1 MRFSCLVAA
10 EIFFSSLICIGIAG
24 CLGFEDIKIELTNFF
39 LKNNNKMMEYDDFK
53 CRKDFPSGL
62 LLNANININEEIN
75 PEYKLLLCLEEFM
88 YAFRSFFEDKINVK
102 QGKQNLFDEFCRY
115 VVGKIKSD
123 NTDSDDNEHDVKR
136 EKVYDVLFLNL
147 CKLFFIDKEEKDVCG
162 DVRYFGVIF
171 KLLHNDQDDILEYL
185 KTFISHVYQR
195 LEDFVGKEKLKIEK
209 INANDTPE
217 LLVIDDGKANYKNN
231 FSEISEACFLPDGLF
246 TASGKKPKEIFYLEN
261 SSTSRKLMHK
271 KIWEG
276 YAVLIYDDF
285 VVFKNTTYNEEI
297 VWKRERKNRATPY
310 SFYRLLSKA
319 EIREIDIFAKDPK
332 MKVIDILENEIKE
345 QMLYDAEQLCR
356 QVGDFICSFEN
367 KQGIWQRLL
376 SYCRDKFKKIFG
388 AGNELIEIFVG
399 GNEGFEDFFNAYL
412 EKIRDEELTEDL
424 WSFSIKIREYF
435 LGEIK
440 KIFEE
445 CSNQFYSKVK
455 WLKGLRNL
463 GSSCYMNALS
473 QNLFDYLKEM
483 RGMVNRTFLE
493 EMHQLQLGKL
503 EVFSDNFLKITGYN
517 GGQQDSH
524 ELFKKI
530 FIPKS
535 IEENE
540 KMMPHATK
548 STKERNELR
557 KGYNSFIFYFDPKFK
572 CLVANAIN
580 EEAGGNEGLSFHKAF
595 NQANNEKKEGIKS
608 IHDVLNSIYDY
619 LNNHYCNLSLFY
631 TTIDTYCDHKNDKE
645 EDCKKKYVI
654 KIYRCNEL
662 EVDSYEVYNGL
673 DLLSLLEGRWKEKI
687 PLSCTYFHEEK
698 NVDIYREQTYHNFSD
713 FLVIYLKRYTGAHNA
728 ILNSIPI
735 PDNICFDGDR
745 YDITGLVCHSG
756 GTFSGHYVAYKKKFG
771 FWFRFDDSQVTVVG
785 PSFPGEAVKCAYMLF
800 FKKNKKINDNK
811 KTELKKEGLKNIN
824 KGNIEK
830 LRKQEEELKKKEE
843 MRKQAEEK
851 LQKEK
856 EELAK
861 NKREIF
867 LSELLSYYSIFNKR
881 YFGIKNK
888 QEKTFVAY
896 LQNIVKDIKNNKT
909 LLADFLKNKNNGD
922 LEKQFNA
929 FLLLQVQKYCNLYNS
944 IKGIGRNSNNLR
956 KIRVEKGKLEDLENL
971 EKDIIK
977 LICKD
982 PNPSNFYSAMNTRPF
997 LNKFVNVFFISFCDF
1012 DKTCTKPL
1020 FKPDTL
1026 QSLKGGDVEFFF
1038 EKDKNIN
1045 IPENRELPFFLNTNI
1060 PIEDQQNVGG
1070 ENNPYEEGETK
1081 LVGDGKY
1088 YCFWSDKLI
1097 IAQDKKKQVNNIIQ
1111 LNNEIID
1118 KNEINEGN
1126 KKNTANSN
1134 NIKDDQEFKNLAL
1147 FRKTFEVAGYGFF
1160 ERADEQLNDYSIQN
1174 IVGEV
1179 REEREEKLNHLLSFI
1194 GKIENFI
1201 KEIDGA
1207 INECQEKINSKDKD
1221 FFIKKKDEIKTKYNQ
1236 HEEDLKKLKQIK
1248 CKYTKEI
1255 ENEEKNISETAVAI
1269 KKVESEIVKI
1279 KEDIKKI
1286 QYVPAQPNTQ
1296 VNGTKY
1302 KYGGKSRTQV
1312 SGGKNNVSTQRVGDK
1327 RLERLE
1333 NKLQALYV
1341 TEKTENGSLYK
1352 LRNGVDYIEEY
1363 INYLEVEKKKLFA
1376 VLKDNKIN
1384 FELYK
1389 GRLASYFPYYKEGKN
1404 KREVEK
1410 KKNVDEVLTVLDQL
1424 KKDITAVLESN
1435 GEYTIQF
1442 FNINIKDI
1450 INPFNSY
1457 SFDLFVS
1464 TIENKIMEIISAYKI
1479 CDLYEYL
1486 FFEEK
1491 TWRRVLCGSE
1501 QRFKGLRNMR
1511 NTCYINSILQNLV
1524 EFKDDLEVIKK
1535 CPKDKKGADKKVE
1548 TIHDE
1553 VFDVLGEGGK
1563 DPRIGLHNVLDISIT
1578 NGFGE
1583 TGDPA
1588 EVYCSLLNYYINEQ
1602 YKIEVVEGSELKFVS
1617 LEGKDT
1623 SSCNARL
1630 ILPRGNKEI
1639 NDTRIINY
1647 IYNNEEFKESIK
1659 KHFPVSAGPCVFKNT
1674 IKSKYCEKCKKKE
1687 IKIEIECSTYCLIKI
1702 EEFIAKANNIS
1713 DVVKE
1718 TFGEGIEEEEKEGI
1732 DCDGCTGK
1740 ETAKIKESSCY
1751 RVMNN
1756 CLCFNFAYDRGAQN
1770 FIDIEDE
1777 VNVGGEVYE
1786 SVCACYYT
1794 PGHYIAFKKINDIW
1808 FVFNDATVYPTIYK
1822 SLPKMYVGYKPT
1834 LVFYKRKIEK

>member
-830 LRKQEEELKKKEE
+830 LRKQEEERKKKEE
-843 MRKQAEEK
+843 NEK
-851 LQKEK
+851 
-856 EELAK
+856 K
-861 NKREIF
+861 NREIF
-867 LSELLSYYSIFNKR
+867 LSELLNYYSLFKEK
-881 YFGIKNK
+881 YFKNK
-888 QEKTFVAY
+888 NKNGEIFVAY

-922 LEKQFNA
+922 LEKQLNA
-929 FLLLQVQKYCNLYNS
+929 FLLLQVQEYCNLYNS
-944 IKGIGRNSNNLR
+944 IKGIGRNSNNLI

-1012 DKTCTKPL
+1012 DKTCEKRL

-1045 IPENRELPFFLNTNI
+1045 IPDNRELPFFLITNI
-1060 PIEDQQNVGG
+1060 LIEDQQNAGV
-1070 ENNPYEEGETK
+1070 ENNLYEVEDQQNAGVENNLYEEGETK
-1081 LVGDGKY
+1081 LAGEGKY

-1097 IAQDKKKQVNNIIQ
+1097 IAQDKKKQLNNIIQ
-1111 LNNEIID
+1111 LKNEIIE

-1147 FRKTFEVAGYGFF
+1147 FKKTFEVAGYGFF
-1160 ERADEQLNDYSIQN
+1160 ERADDQLNDYSIQN

-1194 GKIENFI
+1194 GKIEKFI

-1207 INECQEKINSKDKD
+1207 INECQQKINNNDQD
-1221 FFIKKKDEIKTKYNQ
+1221 FFIKKKDKIKTKYNQ

-1255 ENEEKNISETAVAI
+1255 ENEEKNIARIEDEI
-1269 KKVESEIVKI
+1269 KTVQRQIGELS
-1279 KEDIKKI
+1279 
-1286 QYVPAQPNTQ
+1286 YVPAQSNTQ

-1312 SGGKNNVSTQRVGDK
+1312 SGRKNNVSTQRVGDK

-1363 INYLEVEKKKLFA
+1363 IKYLEVGKKKLLA

-1491 TWRRVLCGSE
+1491 TWRKVLCGSE

-1535 CPKDKKGADKKVE
+1535 CPKDKMADKKVE

-1553 VFDVLGEGGK
+1553 VFDVLGERGK

-1583 TGDPA
+1583 TGEPS
-1588 EVYCSLLNYYINEQ
+1588 EVYSSLLNYYINKQ
-1602 YKIEVVEGSELKFVS
+1602 YKIEVVNGKGEDFVYTPLKGNGIPSFNAKLFLP
-1617 LEGKDT
+1617 LEWKKY
-1623 SSCNARL
+1623 
-1630 ILPRGNKEI
+1630 KEI
-1639 NDTRIINY
+1639 KDKDIIDY
-1647 IYNNEEFKESIK
+1647 LYNNEEFKERIK
-1659 KHFPVSAGPCVFKNT
+1659 EYIPVSQGPYVFKNT
-1674 IKSKYCEKCKKKE
+1674 IKRKYCEQCGKNE
-1687 IKIEIECSTYCLIKI
+1687 ITIEIDCSPYCMINI
-1702 EEFIAKANNIS
+1702 GEFIGKANNIS
-1713 DVVKE
+1713 QVVTKKFDV
-1718 TFGEGIEEEEKEGI
+1718 GIEEDQMEDI
-1732 DCDGCTGK
+1732 VCDLCKTRSAICK
-1740 ETAKIKESSCY
+1740 RSSCY
-1751 RVMNN
+1751 RAMNN
-1756 CLCFNFAYDRGAQN
+1756 CLCFYFVVSGYYATNS
-1770 FIDIEDE
+1770 IDIEDE
-1777 VNVGGEVYE
+1777 VTVGGEVYE
-1786 SVCACYYT
+1786 SVCACYYI
-1794 PGHYIAFKKINDIW
+1794 PGHHIAFKKINDIW
-1808 FVFNDATVYPTIYK
+1808 FVFNDSVVQPIIYK
-1822 SLPKMYVGYKPT
+1822 SLPKMYGKLKPI
-1834 LVFYKRKIEK
+1834 LVFYKKKIKNKK